1 MWKLS
6 NEVLL
11 DNLDNWNQHG
21 RTAMPWYEHKKLIH
35 FYVIFASIKAFYAI
49 LFIFKSFYWWFLL
62 IFKVML
68 LIIFTIFLD
77 HNLNPAD
84 NYLCQ
89 RFINVVKSEGYIN
102 DINMGPFVA
111 HYCPPVKSWKLFFPS
126 HLSTDTTKYEDP
138 PASMALVVRSHCSKG
153 QWALLL

>member
-62 IFKVML
+62 IFKVIL

-77 HNLNPAD
+77 HQTLGLVDELVKEEIGANHHSRSVICPA
-84 NYLCQ
+84 LTPLKE
-89 RFINVVKSEGYIN
+89 V
-102 DINMGPFVA
+102 
-111 HYCPPVKSWKLFFPS
+111 
-126 HLSTDTTKYEDP
+126 T
-138 PASMALVVRSHCSKG
+138 
-153 QWALLL
+153 